1 LFLFS
6 VVLFLSDHALLQQ
19 LGQLL
24 KLSHIRRLGR
34 RGCLDRRNWRG
45 WGCCGGGGRLLTAA
59 CWFGLLRPFFAAWC
73 ETPPTTTAVANKL
86 GPVVVS

>member
-6 VVLFLSDHALLQQ
+6 VVLFLSDHALLLQ

-45 WGCCGGGGRLLTAA
+45 WGCGCGRLLLGG
-59 CWFGLLRPFFAAWC
+59 CLLVGLLRPFFRC
-73 ETPPTTTAVANKL
+73 MVRDPSHHN
-86 GPVVVS
+86 GRR